1 MSGPTLDREHPVR
14 RAPLSVLVSAWA
26 VPIMIVGQFAML
38 AIVPVALVLI
48 STLRDT
54 RLKALRWGAI
64 ALTAAYATPLAL
76 WAIGPE
82 RAQSLSK
89 DMHPVF
95 AAIIV
100 TVGLALAV
108 AYPVLRRKALQ
119 APVPTPS
126 SSHGHPRPD
135 LDQRNIRDT
144 RRPQPSVDQGHTTK
158 PGG

>member
-1 MSGPTLDREHPVR
+1 MSAQPLARETPVR
-14 RAPLSVLVSAWA
+14 RAPRSVIISAWA
-26 VPIMIVGQFAML
+26 VPIMVLGQFAML

-48 STLRDT
+48 GTLRDA

-89 DMHPVF
+89 DMHPVL

-100 TVGLALAV
+100 AVGVTFAV
-108 AYPVLRRKALQ
+108 AYHVLRRK
-119 APVPTPS
+119 S
-126 SSHGHPRPD
+126 R
-135 LDQRNIRDT
+135 
-144 RRPQPSVDQGHTTK
+144 
-158 PGG
+158 

>member
-1 MSGPTLDREHPVR
+1 MSTQPLDRETVTR
-14 RAPLSVLVSAWA
+14 RVPRSVIISAWA
-26 VPIMIVGQFAML
+26 VPIMILGQFAMI

-48 STLRDT
+48 GTLRDA

-100 TVGLALAV
+100 AVGVAFAV
-108 AYPVLRRKALQ
+108 TCHVRRRARK
-119 APVPTPS
+119 
-126 SSHGHPRPD
+126 
-135 LDQRNIRDT
+135 
-144 RRPQPSVDQGHTTK
+144 
-158 PGG
+158 

>member
-1 MSGPTLDREHPVR
+1 MSTHTLDRETTVR
-14 RAPLSVLVSAWA
+14 PAPRTVLVSAWA
-26 VPIMIVGQFAML
+26 VPVMIVGQFAML
-38 AIVPVALVLI
+38 AVVPVALVLI
-48 STLRDT
+48 GTLRDT

-100 TVGLALAV
+100 AVGVAFAV
-108 AYPVLRRKALQ
+108 SFQVLRRKQ
-119 APVPTPS
+119 A
-126 SSHGHPRPD
+126 R
-135 LDQRNIRDT
+135 
-144 RRPQPSVDQGHTTK
+144 
-158 PGG
+158 

>member
-1 MSGPTLDREHPVR
+1 MSTQTLDRETTVR
-14 RAPLSVLVSAWA
+14 RAPRSVIISAWA
-26 VPIMIVGQFAML
+26 VPIMVLGQFAMI

-48 STLRDT
+48 GTLRDV

-64 ALTAAYATPLAL
+64 ALTTAYVTPLAL

-100 TVGLALAV
+100 GVGVAFAV
-108 AYPVLRRKALQ
+108 AFHVLHRKSRTEA
-119 APVPTPS
+119 V
-126 SSHGHPRPD
+126 
-135 LDQRNIRDT
+135 
-144 RRPQPSVDQGHTTK
+144 
-158 PGG
+158 

>member
-1 MSGPTLDREHPVR
+1 MATQTLDREKTTR
-14 RAPLSVLVSAWA
+14 RAPRSVIISAWA
-26 VPIMIVGQFAML
+26 VPIMIIGQFAMI

-48 STLRDT
+48 GTLRDA
-54 RLKALRWGAI
+54 RLRALRWGAI

-100 TVGLALAV
+100 AVGVAFAV
-108 AYPVLRRKALQ
+108 AVHLVMRKSR
-119 APVPTPS
+119 VRS
-126 SSHGHPRPD
+126 R
-135 LDQRNIRDT
+135 
-144 RRPQPSVDQGHTTK
+144 
-158 PGG
+158 

>member
-1 MSGPTLDREHPVR
+1 MSTQTLDRETTVR
-14 RAPLSVLVSAWA
+14 RAPRSAIISAWA
-26 VPIMIVGQFAML
+26 VPVMVLGQFAMI

-48 STLRDT
+48 GTLRDA

-100 TVGLALAV
+100 AVGLAFAV
-108 AYPVLRRKALQ
+108 VLTWKSRTKA
-119 APVPTPS
+119 V
-126 SSHGHPRPD
+126 
-135 LDQRNIRDT
+135 
-144 RRPQPSVDQGHTTK
+144 
-158 PGG
+158 